1 MRTCHDVITHQ
12 RYDDLPAT
20 QIIEYKFAEDGR
32 WLLSCISQ
40 SSLEMYRASKFKA
53 WRELLLDGGGK
64 CVVTFRRMLKTGLVT
79 QMYDTM
85 AFPSPAEEASD
96 WKTKDANGKTIDVP
110 RPVYA
115 IRVWDA
121 AEKKHSALGTKLD
134 GAPEPAEEEGYWQK
148 LLVEVKE
155 KIGAEEVESH
165 ISAL

>member
-1 MRTCHDVITHQ
+1 
-12 RYDDLPAT
+12 
-20 QIIEYKFAEDGR
+20 
-32 WLLSCISQ
+32 
-40 SSLEMYRASKFKA
+40 MYRASKFKA